1 MRYAIFG
8 VICLGVLYAVQ
19 TLHNWMVMWLCY
31 LLAVLAL
38 LAVRV
43 TNRPAQVLKSSRRLS
58 HGYAHVGQPVT
69 VTVTAD
75 WQAGAGPGW
84 VMVQDTLNPAVESVN
99 APAQL
104 TTIGGQSS
112 CAFSYRV
119 MGRQRGFH
127 PIGPLAV
134 TVGDL
139 FGLAQSTAK
148 SDDVSY
154 LTVYP
159 RIQPI
164 PALRLPSNRPLGDAP
179 SSNRMYED
187 ATRIVGVREYAPGDT
202 QTKIHWK
209 TTARLGM
216 LMTKMS
222 EPSTAVEVH
231 LLLNLA
237 AEDYPKEGAEIELA
251 CTLAASLA
259 DNLLADKHLVGLQ
272 TNGFDPLWRFQK
284 PTSPLGIALRP
295 NKGEVQTGAIMSAL
309 GRVQP
314 AEKPALADYLALV
327 HSHLP
332 WSSSILLITHRMT
345 EDAAVMLDS
354 IKRSGFEL
362 AAIVVGQGE
371 TAETARGRIA
381 ALNIPVAAAPT
392 EKDLGLLEFWQ
403 PGRS

>member
-1 MRYAIFG
+1 MRYAVFG

-19 TLHNWMVMWLCY
+19 TLHNWLVLLFCY

-69 VTVTAD
+69 VSVTAA

-84 VMVQDTLNPAVESVN
+84 VMVRDTLNPAVESVN
-99 APAQL
+99 APALL
-104 TTIGGQSS
+104 TTIGMDSS
-112 CAFSYRV
+112 CEFTYRI

-127 PIGPLAV
+127 AIGPLEV

-148 SDDVSY
+148 SDDISY

-164 PALRLPSNRPLGDAP
+164 PPLRLPSNRPIGDAP

-187 ATRIVGVREYAPGDT
+187 TTRIVGVREYAPGDT

-209 TTARLGM
+209 TTARLGA

-237 AEDYPKEGAEIELA
+237 AGDYPANGPELELA
-251 CTLAASLA
+251 CTLAASVA
-259 DNLLADKHLVGLQ
+259 DALLAGKHLVGLQ
-272 TNGFDPLWRFQK
+272 TNGYDPNWQFQQA
-284 PTSPLGIALRP
+284 TSPLGIAIRP
-295 NKGEVQTGAIMSAL
+295 NRGELQNGTIMSAL
-309 GRVQP
+309 GRVQLS
-314 AEKPALADYLALV
+314 ERPALADYLALV
-327 HSHLP
+327 HSQLP
-332 WSSSILLITHRMT
+332 WSSSILLLTHRLT
-345 EDAAVMLDS
+345 EEAAVMLDN
-354 IKRSGFEL
+354 INRAGFEL
-362 AAIVVGQGE
+362 AAIVVGEGE
-371 TAETARGRIA
+371 TAEAARARIA
-381 ALNIPVAAAPT
+381 SLNIPVAAAPT